1 MADSLFD
8 LVLDNFKKIFYP
20 EEWLALDMQFS
31 KAELFALLLVDKH
44 GDITMS
50 QLASSMNVPMSTATG
65 VIERLVKNGYIVRVK
80 SETDRRIVTIRLT
93 GKGTSLSEELKDTL
107 RRLTDLLVQGLS
119 EEEQRLLVQIF
130 LKVLDNLS
138 RTASKPA
145 SDHESEAAANPLT
158 KIEIE

>member
-1 MADSLFD
+1 
-8 LVLDNFKKIFYP
+8 
-20 EEWLALDMQFS
+20 MQFS

>member
-20 EEWLALDMQFS
+20 EEWFALDMQFS

-80 SETDRRIVTIRLT
+80 SDTDRRIVTIRLT
-93 GKGTSLSEELKDTL
+93 GKGTSLSEELKGTL
-107 RRLTDLLVQGLS
+107 RRFTDLLVQGLS

-138 RTASKPA
+138 KTASEPA

>member
-31 KAELFALLLVDKH
+31 KAELFALLLVEKH

-80 SETDRRIVTIRLT
+80 SESDRRIVTIRLT
-93 GKGTSLSEELKDTL
+93 GKGTSLSEELKGTL
-107 RRLTDLLVQGLS
+107 RRFTDLIVQGLS
-119 EEEQRLLVQIF
+119 EEEQRLLVHIF
-130 LKVLDNLS
+130 LKVLDNLGKKAS
-138 RTASKPA
+138 ESAMDNEGQTAGS
-145 SDHESEAAANPLT
+145 LT